1 MASAATFPP
10 AFEIVQLSGPGPYG
24 GLFGVLTVQLYSYYQ
39 GFPHDKPLTKYLVY
53 AVYCIQL
60 VDITLSTRDAF
71 TRFGSGFGDV
81 SVLTKI
87 HFTWLTSPIIT
98 ALESLIVQ
106 SFYAFRLHMF
116 SESRII
122 PALIVTASVAVS
134 VVGCVTGGFAL
145 EAGDLTKLNT
155 RKISIPAGVWLVGS
169 ALIDII
175 IAACMTYTASPPFA
189 SLMALT
195 TVILFFGFPGKGY
208 YTTAATIMPMVYANT
223 MLAVLNARS
232 RIGGRSPAAFPS
244 SINLVSV
251 PEHLRDTR
259 GSIAHTA
266 PIVSIN
272 RGAFSDGEMDAA
284 IEMKARGDSSGRAGA
299 KP

>member
-1 MASAATFPP
+1 MSSQGQIPGLNSEYFPP
-10 AFEIVQLSGPGPYG
+10 LVISRHEYGYRVGMFSSSGPGPYG

-53 AVYCIQL
+53 AIWIWVWGRL
-60 VDITLSTRDAF
+60 
-71 TRFGSGFGDV
+71 
-81 SVLTKI
+81 VLTKI

-145 EAGDLTKLNT
+145 EA
-155 RKISIPAGVWLVGS
+155 
-169 ALIDII
+169 
-175 IAACMTYTASPPFA
+175 
-189 SLMALT
+189 LMALT
-195 TVILFFGFPGKGY
+195 TVIFSSDFPGKGY

-284 IEMKARGDSSGRAGA
+284 IEMKARGDADDYQSSGRAGA